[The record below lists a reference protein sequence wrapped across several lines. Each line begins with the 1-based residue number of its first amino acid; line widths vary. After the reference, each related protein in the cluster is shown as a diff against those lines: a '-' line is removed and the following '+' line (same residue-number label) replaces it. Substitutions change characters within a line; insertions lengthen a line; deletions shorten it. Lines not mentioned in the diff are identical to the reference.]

1 MRMLIIGC
9 VCVVGMVFAQG
20 CAYHVGTRHVQ
31 DDKHIDLRLYVEE
44 SDTHLMFNVVN
55 MTDMVLLL
63 RNAHNVFPYLVEYG
77 TGGED
82 LCLLDGGVVT
92 TDWHSTI
99 TVLPAAGV
107 DGHPEPVTIISIEKP
122 KCMRS
127 IYSASLV
134 LHVISLEAFQSCRF
148 QDERSMWD
156 AFRRGEIKLYA
167 ENLPFRQKAIGDL
180 L

>member
-1 MRMLIIGC
+1 MRMLTYVYVASFFLAQGC
-9 VCVVGMVFAQG
+9 VCYM
-20 CAYHVGTRHVQ
+20 GTGHFK
-31 DDKHIDLRLYVEE
+31 DDKHIDLRLHVEE

-55 MTDMVLLL
+55 MTDVVFLL
-63 RNAHNVFPYLVEYG
+63 RNAHNVFPYLVEYD
-77 TGGED
+77 TDGED
-82 LCLLDGGVVT
+82 FCLLDGGVVT
-92 TDWHSTI
+92 TDWHSAI
-99 TVLPAAGV
+99 TVLPSAGV

-122 KCMRS
+122 KYMKS

-156 AFRRGEIKLYA
+156 AFRRGEIRLYA
-167 ENLPFRQKAIGDL
+167 ENLPFRQRVVGDL